1 MEITKQ
7 HADQLIEQAK
17 ELLLKA
23 HQGYYKNC
31 ETNEDAIVDE
41 AIWEALETLN
51 LDGMK

>member
-1 MEITKQ
+1 MELTKQ
-7 HADQLIEQAK
+7 QANQLIEQAR

-41 AIWEALETLN
+41 AIGEALETLN
-51 LDGMK
+51 LDGLE